1 MRFATRRFCLLA
13 SMLITVGLGICS
25 RKIPS
30 LFPAFFGKYPGDAL
44 WAQVVYYSVALVLP
58 SASVVRISLL
68 ALLIAHIV
76 EFSQLYHSPM
86 IDHIR
91 KTTVG
96 HLLFGSSF
104 SWYDLLAYA
113 VGIALVAG
121 ADTALF
127 SRVSDQNQIPGESKD
142 ANSIQ

>member
-1 MRFATRRFCLLA
+1 M
-13 SMLITVGLGICS
+13 
-25 RKIPS
+25 
-30 LFPAFFGKYPGDAL
+30 
-44 WAQVVYYSVALVLP
+44 WAQVVYYSVALILP
-58 SASVVRISLL
+58 SASVVRISSL

-76 EFSQLYHSPM
+76 EFSQLYHTPM
-86 IDHIR
+86 IDDIR

-127 SRVSDQNQIPGESKD
+127 SRVSDQHQISGESKD